1 MLDKISCFTYVNS
14 LFEPRK
20 EIVNLDAG
28 YFEVQEQPL
37 LQMALF
43 NAREKVLLESHGKLF
58 IDELEF
64 SLKPQE
70 RNTSC

>member
-1 MLDKISCFTYVNS
+1 M
-14 LFEPRK
+14 
-20 EIVNLDAG
+20 NLDAG

-37 LQMALF
+37 SQMALF
-43 NAREKVLLESHGKLF
+43 NAREKVLLESHGKLS